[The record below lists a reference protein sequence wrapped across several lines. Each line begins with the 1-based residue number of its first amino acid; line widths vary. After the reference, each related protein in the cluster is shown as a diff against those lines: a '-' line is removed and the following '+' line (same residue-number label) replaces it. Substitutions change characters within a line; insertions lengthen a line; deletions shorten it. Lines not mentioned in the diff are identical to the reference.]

1 MFLERKQRILIQVYR
16 RAAELSDPDYRAIL
30 TEASGCRSSMDHDW
44 TQPAF
49 DRTMALLETR
59 LFARVHIFE
68 VDNPIGK
75 NRYIK
80 QEFYWRRRI
89 PRAGEINSRQLHKI
103 NELWQLLVPRLP
115 PRERNPVYFAG
126 LVAKATGR
134 TDVGISRLS
143 SSDAWH
149 VIEALKDRLGY
160 AIREKNE
167 VPS

>member
-16 RAAELSDPDYRAIL
+16 RAADLNDPDYRAIL
-30 TEASGCRSSMDHDW
+30 AEASGCRSSMDHDW

-59 LFARVHIFE
+59 LFARVYICE

-80 QEFYWRRRI
+80 QEFYWRRRV
-89 PRAGEINSRQLHKI
+89 ACGGEINSRQVHKI
-103 NELWQLLVPRLP
+103 NELWTLLTPRLKP
-115 PRERNPVYFAG
+115 QERNTVYFAG
-126 LVAKATGR
+126 LVTKATGR

-160 AIREKNE
+160 QLREKSE
-167 VPS
+167 VPF